1 VAFREPLRVE
11 ELARE
16 VNMSVSGFHRHFKA
30 VTALSPLQFQ
40 KRLRLQEARRMLIG
54 GEFDVT
60 EAGFLVGY
68 ERASQFSREYRQLFG
83 SPPSQDIARLRDDA
97 DLRLAG
103 RP

>member
-1 VAFREPLRVE
+1 
-11 ELARE
+11 
-16 VNMSVSGFHRHFKA
+16 MSVSGFHRHFKA

>member
-1 VAFREPLRVE
+1 
-11 ELARE
+11 
-16 VNMSVSGFHRHFKA
+16 
-30 VTALSPLQFQ
+30 
-40 KRLRLQEARRMLIG
+40 MLIG
-54 GEFDVT
+54 GEFGGT